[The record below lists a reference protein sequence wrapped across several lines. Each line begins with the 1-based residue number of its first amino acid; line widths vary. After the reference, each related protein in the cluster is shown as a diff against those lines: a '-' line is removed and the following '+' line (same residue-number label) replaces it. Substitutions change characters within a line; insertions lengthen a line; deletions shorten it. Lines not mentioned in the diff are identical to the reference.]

1 MPADNGALLA
11 LLERERAAFLA
22 QVARVPVARQAQ
34 RPSPAQWSVV
44 EIVEH
49 VSRVDIG
56 VGKLIALRSAQ
67 PLLVPPEE
75 RVAAQLSAE
84 RIGWIRNR
92 AQRVVAPDR
101 VLPTGALS
109 IEAALAQLE
118 SARAALIAAFLEAD
132 DVVLDGAVHPHPFIG
147 PVTLRGW
154 VELAAHHDARH
165 GEQVAEVADWAA
177 STA

>member
-1 MPADNGALLA
+1 MPTDNDTLLA

-22 QVARVPVARQAQ
+22 QVERVPAARQAQ

-56 VGKLIALRSAQ
+56 VSKLIALRTAQ

-92 AQRVVAPDR
+92 EQRVVAPDR

-109 IEAALAQLE
+109 MEAAMAQLQ
-118 SARAALIAAFLEAD
+118 SARAALVAAYLAAD
-132 DVVLDGAVHPHPFIG
+132 DVVLDGAVHPHPFVG
-147 PVTLRGW
+147 PLTLRGW

-165 GEQVAEVADWAA
+165 GRQVGEVADWAA
-177 STA
+177 HSA